1 MKAAVATPPPSAYSP
16 AMLAALDH
24 IDAWIFDLDNT
35 LYPASADLFGLIDQR
50 MGLYVQQ
57 LLGVDAEEAHGIQKR
72 LFREH
77 GTTLSGLMRDHAIDP
92 HEFLAFVHDI
102 EMDALAEDRRMVEA
116 LAKLPGRKLIFTNGD
131 AVYAGRVLER
141 LGLSKSFEAIHDI
154 HACASQ
160 PKPHVASYESMVKA
174 FGIEPTTSLFVE
186 DMARNL
192 KPAKAIGMTTV
203 WVNNG
208 SELGNHEADLSFI
221 DYEIH
226 DVGQWLHEI
235 TGGLE

>member
-1 MKAAVATPPPSAYSP
+1 MRPE
-16 AMLAALDH
+16 LAH

-35 LYPASADLFGLIDQR
+35 LYPASADLFGLIDVR
-50 MGLYVQQ
+50 MRQYVQR
-57 LLGVDAEEAHGIQKR
+57 LLGIDEQEAHLVQKR

-77 GTTLSGLMRDHAIDP
+77 GTTLSGLMKTHTIDP

-102 EMDALAEDRRMVEA
+102 EMDALDEDRRLVEA
-116 LAKLPGRKLIFTNGD
+116 VAKLPGRKLIFTNGD
-131 AVYAGRVLER
+131 ADYAGRVLAR
-141 LGLSKSFEAIHDI
+141 LGLSESFEAIHDI
-154 HACASQ
+154 HATAYQ

-174 FGIEPTTSLFVE
+174 FGIDPTTSLFVE

-208 SELGNHEADLSFI
+208 SELGNHEADAGYI
-221 DYEIH
+221 DFEIH
-226 DVGQWLHEI
+226 DVGHWLDEI
-235 TGGLE
+235 TQGI

>member
-1 MKAAVATPPPSAYSP
+1 MPLPP
-16 AMLAALDH
+16 H
-24 IDAWIFDLDNT
+24 EIETWIFDLDNT
-35 LYPASADLFGLIDQR
+35 LYPSSADLFGLIDAR
-50 MGLYVQQ
+50 MGLYVQR
-57 LLGVDAEEAHGIQKR
+57 LLGVDPQEAHQIQKR

-77 GTTLSGLMRDHAIDP
+77 GTTLSGLMRDHSIDP

-102 EMDALAEDRRMVEA
+102 EMDALAEDRRLVDA
-116 LAKLPGRKLIFTNGD
+116 IARLPGRKLIFTNGD
-131 AVYAGRVLER
+131 AVYAGKVLAR

-154 HACASQ
+154 HACAYQ
-160 PKPHVASYESMVKA
+160 PKPHAASYETMVKA
-174 FGIEPTTSLFVE
+174 FGIDPARSLFVE

-208 SELGNHEADLSFI
+208 SELGNHEADASFI

-235 TGGLE
+235 TGGLQ

>member
-1 MKAAVATPPPSAYSP
+1 
-16 AMLAALDH
+16 MLAALDH

-35 LYPASADLFGLIDQR
+35 LYPASADLFGLIDVRMNLYIQR
-50 MGLYVQQ
+50 LMDLDY
-57 LLGVDAEEAHGIQKR
+57 DAARVIQKA

-77 GTTLSGLMRDHAIDP
+77 GTTLSGLMRTHEIDP
-92 HEFLAFVHDI
+92 NDFLAFVHDI
-102 EMDALAEDRRMVEA
+102 EMDALAEDRRLVEA
-116 LAKLPGRKLIFTNGD
+116 VAKLPGRKLIFTNGD
-131 AVYAGRVLER
+131 ADYAGRVLDR
-141 LGLSKSFEAIHDI
+141 LGLSKSFEAVHDI
-154 HACASQ
+154 HACAYQ
-160 PKPHVASYESMVKA
+160 PKPHVASYASMVA
-174 FGIEPTTSLFVE
+174 SFGIEPTTSLFVE

-208 SELGNHEADLSFI
+208 SEFGNHEADQSFI

-226 DVGQWLHEI
+226 DVGHWLHEI

>member
-1 MKAAVATPPPSAYSP
+1 MVASPSPNVYSP

-35 LYPASADLFGLIDQR
+35 LYPATADLFGLIDVR
-50 MGLYVQQ
+50 MGLYVQR
-57 LLGVDAEEAHGIQKR
+57 LLGVDAEEAHQIQKR

-77 GTTLSGLMRDHAIDP
+77 GTTLSGLMKNHEIDP
-92 HEFLAFVHDI
+92 HEFLAFVHDV
-102 EMDALAEDRRMVEA
+102 EMDALEEDRRLVEA
-116 LAKLPGRKLIFTNGD
+116 VARLPGRKLIFTNGD
-131 AVYAGRVLER
+131 AIYAERVLER

-154 HACASQ
+154 HACAYQ

-235 TGGLE
+235 TGGME

>member
-1 MKAAVATPPPSAYSP
+1 MH
-16 AMLAALDH
+16 AALDH

-50 MGLYVQQ
+50 MGLYVQR
-57 LLGVDAEEAHGIQKR
+57 LLGLDADEARIVQKR
-72 LFREH
+72 MFREH
-77 GTTLSGLMRDHAIDP
+77 GTTLSGLMQDHAIDP

-131 AVYAGRVLER
+131 ATYAGRVLER

-154 HACASQ
+154 HACAYQ
-160 PKPHVASYESMVKA
+160 PKPHVASYESMVASFK
-174 FGIEPTTSLFVE
+174 IDPTTALFVE

-208 SELGNHEADLSFI
+208 SELGNHEADTSFI
-221 DYEIH
+221 DYEIQ
-226 DVGQWLHEI
+226 DVGLWLHEI
-235 TGGLE
+235 TGGQ

>member
-1 MKAAVATPPPSAYSP
+1 
-16 AMLAALDH
+16 MLAPLDH

-35 LYPASADLFGLIDQR
+35 LYPASTDLFGLIDQR
-50 MGLYVQQ
+50 MGLYVQR
-57 LLGVDAEEAHGIQKR
+57 LLGVGPEEARTIQKQ

-77 GTTLSGLMRDHAIDP
+77 GTTLSGLMRHHDIDP

-102 EMDALAEDRRMVEA
+102 EMDAIDEDRRLVEA
-116 LAKLPGRKLIFTNGD
+116 VAKLPGRKLIFTNGD
-131 AVYAGRVLER
+131 VPYANRVLER

-154 HACASQ
+154 HACAYQ
-160 PKPHVASYESMVKA
+160 PKPHAASYESMVAA
-174 FGIEPTTSLFVE
+174 FGIDPATSLFVE

-192 KPAKAIGMTTV
+192 RPAKAIGITTV

-208 SELGNHEADLSFI
+208 SELGNYDADMSFI

-235 TGGLE
+235 TGDME

>member
-1 MKAAVATPPPSAYSP
+1 MQP
-16 AMLAALDH
+16 ALDH

-35 LYPASADLFGLIDQR
+35 LYPASADLFGLIDVR
-50 MGLYVQQ
+50 MGLYVER
-57 LLGVDAEEAHGIQKR
+57 LLGVDPVEAKHIQKR
-72 LFREH
+72 MFREH
-77 GTTLSGLMRDHAIDP
+77 GTTLSGLMRDHEIDP

-102 EMDALAEDRRMVEA
+102 EMDVLAEDRRLVEA
-116 LAKLPGRKLIFTNGD
+116 VAKLPGRKLIFTNGD
-131 AVYAGRVLER
+131 ANYAGRVLER

-154 HACASQ
+154 HACAYQ
-160 PKPHVASYESMVKA
+160 PKPHVASYESMVRA
-174 FGIEPTTSLFVE
+174 FGINPTTSLFVE

-208 SELGNHEADLSFI
+208 SEFGNHEADPSFI
-221 DYEIH
+221 DFEIQ
-226 DVGQWLHEI
+226 DVGQWLHAI

>member
-1 MKAAVATPPPSAYSP
+1 
-16 AMLAALDH
+16 MLAALDH

-35 LYPASADLFGLIDQR
+35 LYPASTDLFGLIDVRMNLYIQR
-50 MGLYVQQ
+50 LMDLDY
-57 LLGVDAEEAHGIQKR
+57 DAARAIQKQ

-77 GTTLSGLMRDHAIDP
+77 GTTLSGLMRTHEIDP

-102 EMDALAEDRRMVEA
+102 EMDALAEDRKLVEA

-131 AVYAGRVLER
+131 ALYAGRVLER

-154 HACASQ
+154 HACAYR
-160 PKPHVASYESMVKA
+160 PKPHVASYESMVA
-174 FGIEPTTSLFVE
+174 ALGVDPTTALFVE

-208 SELGNHEADLSFI
+208 SELGNHEADLNFI

-226 DVGQWLHEI
+226 DVGHWLHEI

>member
-1 MKAAVATPPPSAYSP
+1 
-16 AMLAALDH
+16 MLAALDH

-35 LYPASADLFGLIDQR
+35 LYPATADLFGLIDVR
-50 MGLYVQQ
+50 MGLYVQR
-57 LLGVDAEEAHGIQKR
+57 LLGVDADEAHQIQKR

-77 GTTLSGLMRDHAIDP
+77 GTTLSGLMKNHEIDP
-92 HEFLAFVHDI
+92 HEFLAFVHDV
-102 EMDALAEDRRMVEA
+102 EMDALEEDRRLVEA
-116 LAKLPGRKLIFTNGD
+116 VAKLPGRKLIFTNGD

-154 HACASQ
+154 HACAYQ

-235 TGGLE
+235 TGGME